1 MKGRITCAT
10 SSSLLNE
17 EREPCFVSA
26 QDMPVLSENPIT
38 RKQLWL
44 GNRHLSWPKTQ
55 SVLGLT
61 VLEYRFQTANN

>member
-26 QDMPVLSENPIT
+26 QDMPVLSEKPNHEEIVVA
-38 RKQLWL
+38 
-44 GNRHLSWPKTQ
+44 G
-55 SVLGLT
+55 
-61 VLEYRFQTANN
+61 